1 MTSKLQFSDKSP
13 IPAGLFG
20 EGIEAF
26 WYAGEKWVIVS
37 GVRYLYNDSPTRV
50 KSIIQREFM
59 NDKLSLSYMATRM
72 RLKNANEMFDT
83 WYRCVVGGL
92 DSVPDFGQ
100 KFTPD
105 AFNNLCTDHKCPHR
119 GILCSRATGLKNY
132 EVETIAELKRGESV
146 ERASHRL
153 FISPRGMKSRV
164 EKIKEKMNVPNMAA
178 LMVTATQLGI

>member
-1 MTSKLQFSDKSP
+1 MSTKLEISSNSQ
-13 IPAGLFG
+13 IPAGIFS
-20 EGIEAF
+20 GIEAF
-26 WYAGEKWVIVS
+26 YFEGEKWVISHGSVKRFHECDS
-37 GVRYLYNDSPTRV
+37 SVQQPIWKAFMADKQSMAYLAKIGITKASEVFER
-50 KSIIQREFM
+50 
-59 NDKLSLSYMATRM
+59 
-72 RLKNANEMFDT
+72 

-92 DSVPDFGQ
+92 DSVPDFGTH
-100 KFTPD
+100 FTPD
-105 AFNNLCTDHKCPHR
+105 AFNNLCADYKCPHR
-119 GILCSRATGLKNY
+119 GLLCSRATGLKNY